1 MTPPLPPPQKPKNY
15 RGLAIGLGV
24 VIVVLVSAVVAY
36 AFSRKDDTSSVTA
49 GTAASASTVA
59 GGVAPGETQAVKVTG
74 DPLVAPP
81 GPGEQDAAI
90 GVTPPVLAGYTF
102 DGSPITITPG
112 GTAKMVVF
120 LAHWCPHCN
129 REIPRILQWAADG
142 KVPEGMEI
150 IGVTTGVDST
160 LPNYPPSKWIVD
172 KGWTYPVLADSAD
185 RTAAN
190 AYGLTGFPYFVVIGK
205 DGTVK
210 VRFSGEIEEDQ
221 LDALVRSALAG

>member
-1 MTPPLPPPQKPKNY
+1 MTPPLPPPQKPRNY

-24 VIVVLVSAVVAY
+24 VIVVLVAGVIAL
-36 AFSRKDDTSSVTA
+36 AFGGKDDKPGVTA
-49 GTAASASTVA
+49 GTAATASTVA
-59 GGVAPGETQAVKVTG
+59 GGVAPGETQAVTVTG
-74 DPLVAPP
+74 DPLVPPP

-90 GVTPPVLAGYTF
+90 GVAPPVLSGYTF

-112 GTAKMVVF
+112 GTPKMVVF

-142 KVPEGMEI
+142 KVPEGLEI

-160 LPNYPPSKWIVD
+160 LPNYPPSKWIAD

-185 RTAAN
+185 RTAAD
-190 AYGLTGFPYFVVIGK
+190 AYGLTGFPYFVVIGT

-221 LDALVRSALAG
+221 LDALVRSALG